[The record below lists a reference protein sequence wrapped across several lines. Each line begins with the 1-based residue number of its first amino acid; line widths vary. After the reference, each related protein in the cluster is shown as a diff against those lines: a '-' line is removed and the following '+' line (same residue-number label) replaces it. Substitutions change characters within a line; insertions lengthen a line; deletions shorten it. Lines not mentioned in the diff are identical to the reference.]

1 MDIKKEA
8 VYMDLYN
15 KMFKF
20 CYENYPLAFS
30 EKEINEAM
38 HIADGMDETAH
49 YLADIVNDIINK
61 YGTHNLSVYKTL
73 PYEYTGLNFDKNYK
87 QTLLSELNSGKIPD
101 PIIKRDDESVEYLI
115 YIQTEADVVGK
126 RSTVYAWIDWREM
139 DNVTSSK
146 VFIHVNIAKFLG
158 MNNRFRAQCLLVS
171 TIAHELQH
179 AFDMYI
185 LPHCNSLDV
194 NKKAGSVISYNNDD
208 FGLSKYDLKSKN
220 IIYRLLSMIS
230 PEEINARLAELKSV
244 LDIISSNPALAN
256 TMFYEKVMSKP
267 VMSPPLAL
275 DMPPD
280 YIYESDLLRNVGRNS
295 LLRSISRIDIYKNDI
310 DEIIKMKVENPDKYN
325 VVMLILGFYLFKHN
339 LLFLTGTADE
349 KKSIRKLLGNKDNI
363 MKVIDLETMTCRL
376 NKQYDFIIETVYE
389 SVRKHFAKY
398 VGEVHYR
405 IAHHLPYLY
414 NYKKVDE
421 MLECSEISGAVILY
435 PVV

>member
-15 KMFKF
+15 KIFEF

-30 EKEINEAM
+30 EKELNEAM

-87 QTLLSELNSGKIPD
+87 QMLLSELNSGKIPD
-101 PIIKRDDESVEYLI
+101 PIIKRDDESVEYPI

-146 VFIHVNIAKFLG
+146 IFIHINIAKFLG
-158 MNNRFRAQCLLVS
+158 MNDRFRAQCLLVS

-194 NKKAGSVISYNNDD
+194 NKRAGSVIFYINDD

-244 LDIISSNPALAN
+244 LDIISSNPTLAN
-256 TMFYEKVMSKP
+256 TMFYERVMSKP

-280 YIYESDLLRNVGRNS
+280 YIYENDLLRNVGRNS

-310 DEIIKMKVENPDKYN
+310 EEIIKMRVENPDKYH
-325 VVMLILGFYLFKHN
+325 VPLSQAAFYIPN
-339 LLFLTGTADE
+339 
-349 KKSIRKLLGNKDNI
+349 IKDTLVYNNSNFI
-363 MKVIDLETMTCRL
+363 VSEVKRVFNTNKVIIT
-376 NKQYDFIIETVYE
+376 
-389 SVRKHFAKY
+389 A
-398 VGEVHYR
+398 
-405 IAHHLPYLY
+405 
-414 NYKKVDE
+414 YKA
-421 MLECSEISGAVILY
+421 S
-435 PVV
+435 

>member
-1 MDIKKEA
+1 
-8 VYMDLYN
+8 MDLYN

-38 HIADGMDETAH
+38 HVADGMDETAH
-49 YLADIVNDIINK
+49 YLADVVNNIIDK

-87 QTLLSELNSGKIPD
+87 QTLLSELNSGRIPD
-101 PIIKRDDESVEYLI
+101 PIVKRDDETVEYPI

-126 RSTVYAWIDWREM
+126 QSTVYAWIDWREM
-139 DNVTSSK
+139 DNITSSK
-146 VFIHVNIAKFLG
+146 IFIHINIAKFLS

-185 LPHCNSLDV
+185 LPHCNSLDT
-194 NKKAGSVISYNNDD
+194 NKRAGSTISYLNDD

-230 PEEINARLAELKSV
+230 LEEINARLTELKSV
-244 LDIISSNPALAN
+244 LDIISSKPALTN
-256 TMFYEKVMSKP
+256 TMFYERVMSKP

-310 DEIIKMKVENPDKYN
+310 DEIIKMRVENPDKYN
-325 VVMLILGFYLFKHN
+325 VLMLILGFYMFKHN
-339 LLFLTGTADE
+339 LLFLTGTVDE
-349 KKSIRKLLGNKDNI
+349 MKSIRKLLCNKENI
-363 MKVIDLETMTCRL
+363 MKVVNFKTMTCRL

-398 VGEVHYR
+398 VGDVHYR

-421 MLECSEISGAVILY
+421 MLEWSEISGAVILY